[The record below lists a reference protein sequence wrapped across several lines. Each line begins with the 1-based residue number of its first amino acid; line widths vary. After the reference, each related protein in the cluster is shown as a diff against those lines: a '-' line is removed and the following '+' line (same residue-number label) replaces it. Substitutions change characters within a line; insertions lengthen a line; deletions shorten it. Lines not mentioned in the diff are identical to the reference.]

1 MHDAGYNE
9 AFDALERLVL
19 EIDAL
24 ASILCDASDTT
35 DHDSVDSHNNFVV
48 TTAEALVRVRK
59 YINSDKHASFPEL
72 VARQF
77 DVPCIG
83 VEVFVYTSDKPTTAD
98 RVRLRITLPPG
109 YPNLAPAEVAV
120 LTAPKD
126 FPKRLLDDLS
136 LKLTNRTKELIGFE
150 IMMEVINECRDALDD
165 WKSARSLDSHELKDS
180 CTVDKS
186 LPSCLLSRR
195 WIWVHHIT
203 NSNRFNQIV
212 QEARQLHLGGYVK
225 GGYPG
230 VVVVEGSC
238 QNCDEF
244 VVWIKG
250 NKSRPGGFGRNWG
263 HHVRG
268 EAVIEARQ
276 LPETFEVLEDDMGKL
291 GGLCRQF
298 GVEEEF
304 REFILQH
311 KASKEE

>member
-1 MHDAGYNE
+1 M
-9 AFDALERLVL
+9 
-19 EIDAL
+19 
-24 ASILCDASDTT
+24 
-35 DHDSVDSHNNFVV
+35 
-48 TTAEALVRVRK
+48 
-59 YINSDKHASFPEL
+59 
-72 VARQF
+72 
-77 DVPCIG
+77 
-83 VEVFVYTSDKPTTAD
+83 
-98 RVRLRITLPPG
+98 
-109 YPNLAPAEVAV
+109 
-120 LTAPKD
+120 
-126 FPKRLLDDLS
+126 LS

-150 IMMEVINECRDALDD
+150 TMMEVINECRDALVD
-165 WKSARSLDSHELKDS
+165 WKAAITLESHDMTEI

-186 LPSCLLSRR
+186 TPTHLLSRR

-203 NSNRFNQIV
+203 NSHRLKQIV
-212 QEARQLHLGGYVK
+212 QEARRLHLGGYVK

-268 EAVIEARQ
+268 EATTEARQ
-276 LPETFEVLEDDMGKL
+276 LPVTFEELEDDMGRL

-298 GVEEEF
+298 GVEGEF